1 MVMKKLK
8 SVVLIVCCLTF
19 QARAQD
25 DLESLVG
32 DIQQEEA
39 TEYAK
44 AGWKTTRVINSQS
57 FENVAGGVLDLKFS
71 HRFGLISGGAYELW
85 GLDQAYIRI
94 GADYGITDR
103 LMVGFG
109 RSSFEKTYDGFFKYK
124 ILRQSKGKVK
134 MPVTMSLFSSIA
146 CKTLKQTNPD
156 KTDYFSSRLTYSY
169 QLIIGRKFSQ
179 AFSLQLMPSFIHRN
193 WVETMEE
200 KNDVLAFGIAVRQKV
215 SKRMAITGEY
225 YYVLPNQ
232 IAPDYYN
239 SLSLGIDIET
249 GGHVFQLHLSNS
261 TSMIEKGFITETT
274 GDWLKGDIHLG
285 FNISRVFTITNKG
298 RKV

>member
-1 MVMKKLK
+1 MKKITFT
-8 SVVLIVCCLTF
+8 VLLFTCCMVPAF
-19 QARAQD
+19 AQD

-32 DIQQEEA
+32 NIQQEEA

-57 FENVAGGVLDLKFS
+57 FENVSGGVLDLKFS

-94 GADYGITDR
+94 GADYGITDW

-109 RSSFEKTYDGFFKYK
+109 RSSFEKTYDGFFKAK
-124 ILRQSKGKVK
+124 ILRQSKGKVNI
-134 MPVTMSLFSSIA
+134 PLTMSLFSSIA
-146 CKTLKQTNPD
+146 CKTLKQNNPD
-156 KTDYFSSRLTYSY
+156 KTDYFSSRLTYTY
-169 QLIIGRKFSQ
+169 QLILGRKFSEG
-179 AFSLQLMPSFIHRN
+179 FSLQVMPSFIHRN
-193 WVETMEE
+193 WVETSEE
-200 KNDVLAFGIAVRQKV
+200 KNDVLAFGIAARQKV

-225 YYVLPNQ
+225 YYVLPDQ
-232 IAPDYYN
+232 IAPEYMN
-239 SLSLGIDIET
+239 SLSLGVDIET

-298 RKV
+298 RKI